1 MKVRCSSSYIKCT
14 FEENEPFAGRTAIM
28 DGEPSVEGFDA
39 IWRSIEWYDDG
50 NNGPISPVEKNTI
63 RRTIEKYNI
72 TKGTFKI
79 TLYED

>member
-14 FEENEPFAGRTAIM
+14 FDENEPFAGRTAIM
-28 DGEPSVEGFDA
+28 DGEPSVDGFNA
-39 IWRSIEWYDDG
+39 MWKSMAWYDDG
-50 NNGPISPVEKNTI
+50 NRSPISPVEKNTI
-63 RRTIEKYNI
+63 RGTIEKYNI